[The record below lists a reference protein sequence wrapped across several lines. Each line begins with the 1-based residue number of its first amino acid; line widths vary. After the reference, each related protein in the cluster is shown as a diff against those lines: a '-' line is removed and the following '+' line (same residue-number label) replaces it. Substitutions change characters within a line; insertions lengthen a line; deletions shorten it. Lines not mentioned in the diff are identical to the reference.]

1 MSDITVLSKMLNSA
15 GNYDKVLKVVERI
28 FQRNPHMVSEMTT
41 VVEEEGGGHNVR
53 KRRLIELATE
63 NIHEVCSNADVSLRT
78 GLPNKLSNYIA
89 FLELV
94 LLRLKADTA
103 NASKQWQVHLL
114 LDYPPRNDEPQPMDE
129 EGFRLRK
136 KLKLELKTAGY
147 LENVQTE
154 VDNDRIWMRVAI
166 TKRSKDKI
174 KDKARLEK
182 SKAVFLVY
190 YPGEAYFYAVKSV
203 SDVVTDALVSALGCQ
218 GQRRIDLT
226 GKSVASLR
234 RIRLGRDARDGP
246 SSKARTNHDRFSVF
260 DDRDQLDQ
268 EQVSHPVLDAVT
280 LNITKNLDD
289 KGTKLSCRIEIV
301 GDDVIGGLDDMV
313 DDGIISYPPPD
324 WVTNLSTAGR
334 NKFRLNTGRARGGHL
349 GGERQMD
356 EMSVLSRAT
365 TIVQ

>member
-1 MSDITVLSKMLNSA
+1 MTISKMLQSA
-15 GNYDKVLKVVERI
+15 GHYDKVLKVIERI
-28 FQRNPHMVSEMTT
+28 FQRNPHMVTEMTA
-41 VVEEEGGGHNVR
+41 VVEEEGGGLLVR

-63 NIHEVCSNADVSLRT
+63 NINEVCSNADVSLRT

-94 LLRLKADTA
+94 LLRIKADSDIG
-103 NASKQWQVHLL
+103 SKQWQVHIL

-166 TKRSKDKI
+166 TKRSKDKF

-182 SKAVFLVY
+182 AKAVFIVY
-190 YPGEAYFYAVKSV
+190 YPGEPYFYAVKSI
-203 SDVVTDALVSALGCQ
+203 SDVITDALVSALGCQ

-226 GKSVASLR
+226 GKSVGSLR

-246 SSKARTNHDRFSVF
+246 SVKARTNQDRFSVF
-260 DDRDQLDQ
+260 DDRDHLDQ
-268 EQVSHPVLDAVT
+268 EPPSHPKLDAVT
-280 LNITKNLDD
+280 LNITKNLDEE
-289 KGTKLSCRIEIV
+289 GTKLSCRIEIV
-301 GDDVIGGLDDMV
+301 GDDVIGGLEDMV
-313 DDGIISYPPPD
+313 QEGVISYPPPD
-324 WVTNLSTAGR
+324 WVANLSTAGR
-334 NKFRLNTGRARGGHL
+334 NKFRLKTGRARGG
-349 GGERQMD
+349 GGNIGGDRQMD
-356 EMSVLSRAT
+356 ELSVISRAT
-365 TIVQ
+365 TVL